1 MIENLFIIILSL
13 SVLILITGIF
23 ARLISDNRAFSV
35 LTLGS
40 GLLLMFL
47 SIIIL
52 GEGFETQTTEE
63 IKEVYIYGEN
73 YTGYHFDR
81 YLDAPPTKEGLNLFH
96 KNVTTTQIYE
106 PVKSIYTWGL
116 GFILLLLSLFLMFFS
131 VFDLA
136 TSGENEKGV

>member
-13 SVLILITGIF
+13 SILLLIIGIF
-23 ARLISDNRAFSV
+23 ARLLSDNRAFSI

-47 SIIIL
+47 SFVIL
-52 GEGFETQTTEE
+52 GEGYETQTNTET
-63 IKEVYIYGEN
+63 IQYN
-73 YTGYHFDR
+73 YNNDTT
-81 YLDAPPTKEGLNLFH
+81 LQLNNTTNTITKTFIP
-96 KNVTTTQIYE
+96 Q
-106 PVKSIYTWGL
+106 KSIYTWGL